1 MIDRDTKLFLSLAT
15 SKAFV
20 VLTGLVVT
28 ILVGRL
34 LGPSGFGQW
43 ALFMAAGALLHTALI
58 NWTHGATVRFGC
70 DEWTA
75 RRTLTRTLSTRAPL
89 VLASAAVT
97 LMLLV
102 FQPFQWVVRGFGV
115 SATAWPLIGVCA
127 LSLWVAAEAQAMLQA
142 TDRIGLQAAVGPL
155 AALASIVAVWGVA
168 ASGAASVPAMV
179 VAVSLT
185 SVAVWGAAWGSSLIR
200 ARIGWRTPSSDDL
213 RAQLSYGLPML
224 FGFGIGYVSDWGD
237 HLLLRLLASVEA
249 VGYFGLAYQV
259 FLTLTAAGGVLS
271 TLVLPR
277 LIAAEHR
284 TGAAARSYLE
294 ETVPTVF
301 VLWAIPAFVGVAVV
315 PPLLAMVVGAQFAQ
329 AGPVLIVL
337 CAIVPS
343 QVVTSLYTVLFSLQ
357 HRQGWLLAYTGVM
370 AAVNVAFSLF
380 LIPRFG
386 AIGAAGATAISYVV
400 VQLAYLTDQH
410 RQMSMA
416 MGRMSLLWMTVSAL
430 GALQVAIGGQLH
442 WRVLWAAGS
451 IVAVAWVARRTGI
464 VSARLIE
471 KLFSGVLSPVG
482 VIVRRVVTA

>member
-1 MIDRDTKLFLSLAT
+1 MIDRDTRLFLSLAT

-20 VLTGLVVT
+20 VLMNLAVS
-28 ILVGRL
+28 IFLGRL

-43 ALFMAAGALLHTALI
+43 ALFIAAGALLHTALI

-70 DEWTA
+70 DEWTGNK
-75 RRTLTRTLSTRAPL
+75 TLTRTLSTRAPL
-89 VLASAAVT
+89 VLVSVAATVV
-97 LMLLV
+97 LLI
-102 FQPFQWVVRGFGV
+102 FQPFQWVARGFGV
-115 SATAWPLIGVCA
+115 SAGAWPLIGLCTV
-127 LSLWVAAEAQAMLQA
+127 SLWMAAEAQAMLQA
-142 TDRIGLQAAVGPL
+142 TDLIGLQAAVGPL
-155 AALASIVAVWGVA
+155 AAVASIVAVWAVAAAGVA
-168 ASGAASVPAMV
+168 SAPAMV

-185 SVAVWGAAWGSSLIR
+185 SIGAWGAVWAGALMR
-200 ARIGWRTPSSDDL
+200 ARIGWRTPSGADL
-213 RAQLSYGLPML
+213 RAQLVYGLPML

-259 FLTLTAAGGVLS
+259 FLTLTAAGGVLT

-284 TGAAARSYLE
+284 TGDAARLYLA

-301 VLWAIPAFVGVAVV
+301 VLWAIPAFIGVAVV
-315 PPLLAMVVGAQFAQ
+315 PPLLALVAGAQFAS
-329 AGPVLIVL
+329 AGPVLIIL

-357 HRQGWLLAYTGVM
+357 HRQGALLVYTCVM

-386 AIGAAGATAISYVV
+386 AVGAAGATSISYVV
-400 VQLAYLTDQH
+400 VQIAYLTDQH
-410 RQMSMA
+410 RQMSLA
-416 MGRMSLLWMTVSAL
+416 SDRMYLLWTTVAVL
-430 GALQVAIGGQLH
+430 GAVQVVIGGELY
-442 WRVLWAAGS
+442 WRILWAASS
-451 IVAVAWVARRTGI
+451 IVAVAWVARRTRI
-464 VSARLIE
+464 VSAPLLE

-482 VIVRRVVTA
+482 VIVRRVVIA